1 MNSAHGDSRAL
12 RNTTNKRVFVTGGTG
27 FLGYRVVRALLEQ
40 GADVTVLIKPGSEDK
55 LGVLRGRVQ
64 YVEGDAWSPA
74 SLRGRSRG
82 HAAVVHLVGGV
93 KPDLL
98 RGLTFRHLNYVSA
111 RNVAQMAVSDG
122 VPHIILLSASVPPI
136 GAPGGYLESK
146 RDAEQYIQGTG
157 LNWTIVRAP
166 ALFTPGEKRNP
177 IFRTI
182 SLLARIPLLG
192 LLFAAHRPMP
202 VDTAARGIASLAL
215 SADSAYNRVIHPR
228 QLRRL
233 GRAQEHLQMPATE
246 TYQSDDSALASDDE
260 PPFGWQPD

>member
-64 YVEGDAWSPA
+64 YVEGDAWNPA

-82 HAAVVHLVGGV
+82 HA
-93 KPDLL
+93 
-98 RGLTFRHLNYVSA
+98 
-111 RNVAQMAVSDG
+111 
-122 VPHIILLSASVPPI
+122 
-136 GAPGGYLESK
+136 
-146 RDAEQYIQGTG
+146 
-157 LNWTIVRAP
+157 
-166 ALFTPGEKRNP
+166 
-177 IFRTI
+177 
-182 SLLARIPLLG
+182 ARIPLLG

-215 SADSAYNRVIHPR
+215 SADSANNRVIHPR

-233 GRAQEHLQMPATE
+233 GRAQERLQLPPSEVYAG
-246 TYQSDDSALASDDE
+246 DDGALASDDE